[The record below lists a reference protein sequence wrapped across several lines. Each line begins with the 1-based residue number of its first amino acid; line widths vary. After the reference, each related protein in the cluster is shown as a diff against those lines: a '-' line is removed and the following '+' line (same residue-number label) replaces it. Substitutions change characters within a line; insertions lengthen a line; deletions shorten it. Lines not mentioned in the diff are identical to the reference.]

1 MDYMIK
7 PKFYITLLCICLT
20 ILGIHTVNA
29 QTNLTGFIH
38 DDSSGNGIPYVNI
51 GVLYQGVGT
60 VTDTTGKFVF
70 LLKNDYTQDS
80 VRISSIGYQSKTLSV
95 PAFKKLLETD
105 SVISLSPVSTLLP
118 EVAIANRKLK
128 KETIGNDTQSES
140 FTIGFSSNLLGNEVG
155 VRMKI
160 KKPTK
165 INAFNTYIVK
175 NEYGKVKFRLNIYD
189 IKDGSPNRSILKENI
204 FIETD
209 IKSGPLSVDLSQYDI
224 RCEDDIVVSLEWIE
238 DLGEKGLNFSAS
250 FLGKPAFFRTA
261 SQGAWEKSGT
271 FSVGFSLDVES

>member
-1 MDYMIK
+1 
-7 PKFYITLLCICLT
+7 
-20 ILGIHTVNA
+20 
-29 QTNLTGFIH
+29 
-38 DDSSGNGIPYVNI
+38 
-51 GVLYQGVGT
+51 
-60 VTDTTGKFVF
+60 
-70 LLKNDYTQDS
+70 
-80 VRISSIGYQSKTLSV
+80 
-95 PAFKKLLETD
+95 
-105 SVISLSPVSTLLP
+105 PVSTLLP

-160 KKPTK
+160 KKATK

-238 DLGEKGLNFSAS
+238 DLGEKGL
-250 FLGKPAFFRTA
+250 
-261 SQGAWEKSGT
+261 
-271 FSVGFSLDVES
+271 

>member
-1 MDYMIK
+1 MDRMIK
-7 PKFYITLLCICLT
+7 PKLYTILLCTCLT
-20 ILGIHTVNA
+20 ILGIRTVNA
-29 QTNLTGFIH
+29 QTNLTGFIR
-38 DDSSGNGIPYVNI
+38 DASGGNGIPYVNI

-60 VTDTTGKFVF
+60 VTDTTGKFTF

-80 VRISSIGYQSKTLSV
+80 VRISSIGYQTKTVSV
-95 PAFKKLLETD
+95 AAFKKSLETD

-160 KKPTK
+160 RKPTK

-189 IKDGSPNRSILKENI
+189 IKDGKPNRSILKENI
-204 FIETD
+204 FIETA
-209 IKSGPLSVDLSQYDI
+209 IVSGPLSVDLSQYDI

-238 DLGEKGLNFSAS
+238 DLGEKGLSFSAS